1 MTAPR
6 PEIQRLEFYV
16 EDDGDRDPWAVPH
29 NDPTGDYVRHS
40 DHLRAVTLAEIEVL
54 EEMPVATVET
64 EDGKV
69 HLAVEHMQW
78 VWRKITALRKE
89 LEE

>member
-40 DHLRAVTLAEIEVL
+40 DHLRAVTLAKIEAL
-54 EEMPVATVET
+54 ECARRCIVCCAQVTAAEE
-64 EDGKV
+64 
-69 HLAVEHMQW
+69 LAL
-78 VWRKITALRKE
+78 KIAALRKE
-89 LEE
+89 LGE